1 MSSSR
6 EKCRDIHWPFA
17 NYITNKGQMDPL
29 KGDAL
34 NKTLQ
39 DTTHALN
46 KTLYE
51 ICVDKNDILLQYSI
65 HVLC

>member
-34 NKTLQ
+34 NKTL
-39 DTTHALN
+39 
-46 KTLYE
+46 
-51 ICVDKNDILLQYSI
+51 
-65 HVLC
+65 